1 MEALQILIL
10 ILGALIFTVS
20 FFIPDKQVNTKETRD
35 REEHIFRE
43 LVEKEIPDI
52 QKKIDDV
59 TQDSLERAKENIQR
73 QMERLTNEKMMAI
86 NEYSDTVMSEIHK
99 NHEEAVFL
107 YDMLNN
113 KHAQVKNTAAELNQ
127 VMKQSKQ
134 VQSAVKSTKVKED
147 KKPVKPSSEERA
159 VAAVELVESV
169 ENAKA
174 AKKATTDK
182 KASVTDD
189 KKSVDKKASVTDDK
203 KSVDK
208 KAAEKEETTF
218 EPMVSEDLEVIIPP
232 EEMTKTV
239 DETVDVSNAGNVEIM
254 FATEGNEENS
264 NDRILEMH
272 KAGKSNM
279 AIAREL
285 GLGIGEVK
293 LVIDL
298 FKGGM

>member
-1 MEALQILIL
+1 MEILQIVVL
-10 ILGALIFTVS
+10 ILGALLFTVS
-20 FFIPDKQVNTKETRD
+20 FFIPDKQVNTKEMKEK
-35 REEHIFRE
+35 EERIFKE
-43 LVEKEIPDI
+43 LVEREIPDI
-52 QKKIDDV
+52 RRKIDEA
-59 TQDSLERAKENIQR
+59 TEESIERAKENTQR

-86 NEYSDTVMSEIHK
+86 NEYSDTVMTEIHK

-113 KHAQVKNTAAELNQ
+113 KHAQVKNTAAELSQ

-134 VQSAVKSTKVKED
+134 VQTAAKNTKVKEE
-147 KKPVKPSSEERA
+147 KKHT
-159 VAAVELVESV
+159 ESAS
-169 ENAKA
+169 AKESK
-174 AKKATTDK
+174 KKAPVEVQVTEPE
-182 KASVTDD
+182 AS
-189 KKSVDKKASVTDDK
+189 
-203 KSVDK
+203 
-208 KAAEKEETTF
+208 F
-218 EPMVSEDLEVIIPP
+218 EPMAAKELEVIIPP
-232 EEMTKTV
+232 EMPSQEVTEVMSDKEIVEASTV
-239 DETVDVSNAGNVEIM
+239 NNVEIM

-264 NDRILEMH
+264 NDRILELH

>member
-1 MEALQILIL
+1 MEILEIVIL
-10 ILGALIFTVS
+10 ILGAILFTVS
-20 FFIPDKQVNTKETRD
+20 FFIPDKQVNTKEIKEK
-35 REEHIFRE
+35 EERIFKE
-43 LVEKEIPDI
+43 LMEREIPDI
-52 QKKIDDV
+52 RRKIEEA
-59 TQDSLERAKENIQR
+59 TEEGLERAKENTQR

-113 KHAQVKNTAAELNQ
+113 KHAQVKNTAAELSQ

-134 VQSAVKSTKVKED
+134 VQSAAKSVKSE
-147 KKPVKPSSEERA
+147 
-159 VAAVELVESV
+159 
-169 ENAKA
+169 
-174 AKKATTDK
+174 
-182 KASVTDD
+182 
-189 KKSVDKKASVTDDK
+189 
-203 KSVDK
+203 K
-208 KAAEKEETTF
+208 KAAEEVSVKDNKKKKPIETAAVEAEVSF
-218 EPMVSEDLEVIIPP
+218 EPMASKELEVIIPP
-232 EEMTKTV
+232 ENYSQEKAV
-239 DETVDVSNAGNVEIM
+239 EQEVKNDAVAVNNVEIM
-254 FATEGNEENS
+254 FATESNEENS
-264 NDRILEMH
+264 NDRILELH

>member
-1 MEALQILIL
+1 MDVLQIIVL
-10 ILGALIFTVS
+10 ILGAVLFTVS
-20 FFIPDKQVNTKETRD
+20 FFIPDKQVNTKEIKEK
-35 REEHIFRE
+35 EERIFKE
-43 LVEKEIPDI
+43 LVEQELPDI
-52 QKKIDDV
+52 RKMIEDA
-59 TQDSLERAKENIQR
+59 TQDGIEHAKETTKR

-134 VQSAVKSTKVKED
+134 AQNT
-147 KKPVKPSSEERA
+147 
-159 VAAVELVESV
+159 
-169 ENAKA
+169 AKA
-174 AKKATTDK
+174 NKVND
-182 KASVTDD
+182 
-189 KKSVDKKASVTDDK
+189 
-203 KSVDK
+203 
-208 KAAEKEETTF
+208 EKEAKEEKSALLSPEF
-218 EPMVSEDLEVIIPP
+218 EPMSLA
-232 EEMTKTV
+232 K
-239 DETVDVSNAGNVEIM
+239 DENVNNVEIM
-254 FATEGNEENS
+254 FATDANESNS
-264 NDRILEMH
+264 NDQILEMH

-298 FKGGM
+298 FEGGT

>member
-1 MEALQILIL
+1 
-10 ILGALIFTVS
+10 
-20 FFIPDKQVNTKETRD
+20 
-35 REEHIFRE
+35 
-43 LVEKEIPDI
+43 
-52 QKKIDDV
+52 
-59 TQDSLERAKENIQR
+59 
-73 QMERLTNEKMMAI
+73 
-86 NEYSDTVMSEIHK
+86 MSEIHK

-134 VQSAVKSTKVKED
+134 AQAAAKSAKAKEEKKTTKA
-147 KKPVKPSSEERA
+147 SAEERA
-159 VAAVELVESV
+159 VAAVEMVEA
-169 ENAKA
+169 AKA
-174 AKKATTDK
+174 EKKAKADRKASSDK
-182 KASVTDD
+182 KNMVDD
-189 KKSVDKKASVTDDK
+189 KSSA
-203 KSVDK
+203 
-208 KAAEKEETTF
+208 KEEQTF
-218 EPMVSEDLEVIIPP
+218 EPIDSKELEVIIPP
-232 EEMTKTV
+232 EELM
-239 DETVDVSNAGNVEIM
+239 ETVDTEDTKDVVQTDISNPGSVDIM

-264 NDRILEMH
+264 NDRILELH